1 LTVSCDLGFNQSSL
15 QENLSSLENRR
26 ARLSYIRG
34 GLFWEK
40 NRVLSLL
47 LEGKRAFITGGS
59 RGIGAALCEIFA
71 REGAD
76 VAFNY
81 NARDDLAEQTV
92 EKIRAHGRRAHAFK
106 ISITDRVGIKRLT
119 RQLIEEWGGVDILVN
134 NAAINRGDNFA
145 TTTDRAWDEVINT
158 NVNGLFAVTKPI
170 YKQMIRQRKGTIL
183 NITSIGAI
191 RALPT
196 AVHYATSKA
205 AVIGF
210 TKCLSREAA
219 TFGVTVNA
227 IAAGIFDTDLA
238 HTLPDR
244 LLEIHAF
251 WVARGR
257 LGRPEELAEYAAF
270 MVSDRNSFM
279 NGEVVIVDGGAVT

>member
-1 LTVSCDLGFNQSSL
+1 MT
-15 QENLSSLENRR
+15 
-26 ARLSYIRG
+26 
-34 GLFWEK
+34 
-40 NRVLSLL
+40 LL
-47 LEGKRAFITGGS
+47 LEGKRAFITGGT
-59 RGIGAALCEIFA
+59 RGIGAALCEVFA

-81 NARDDLAEQTV
+81 NARDDLAEKTIARI
-92 EKIRAHGRRAHAFK
+92 EAHSRKAQAFK
-106 ISITDRVGIKRLT
+106 ISVTDRIALKKMT
-119 RQLIEEWGGVDILVN
+119 RELVEEWGAIEILVN

-145 TTTDRAWDEVINT
+145 TTTDRAWDDVINT

-170 YKQMIRQRKGTIL
+170 YKQMIRQRKGSIL

-196 AVHYATSKA
+196 SVHYATSKA

-219 TFGVTVNA
+219 TFGIAVNA

-238 HTLPDR
+238 HTLPER
-244 LLEIHAF
+244 LLQMHDF
-251 WVARGR
+251 WVSRGR

>member
-1 LTVSCDLGFNQSSL
+1 M
-15 QENLSSLENRR
+15 
-26 ARLSYIRG
+26 
-34 GLFWEK
+34 
-40 NRVLSLL
+40 SLL
-47 LEGKRAFITGGS
+47 LEGKRAFVTGGT
-59 RGIGAALCEIFA
+59 RGIGRAICEVIA

-76 VAFNY
+76 VAFSF
-81 NARDDLAEQTV
+81 NARDDLAEKV
-92 EKIRAHGRRAHAFK
+92 KAVVASHGRRAHGFK
-106 ISITDRVGIKRLT
+106 ISITDRVGMKKVT
-119 RQLIEEWGGVDILVN
+119 RELVEEWGGIDILVN

-170 YKQMIRQRKGTIL
+170 YKQMIRQRGGMIL

-191 RALPT
+191 RSLPT
-196 AVHYATSKA
+196 SVHYATSKA
-205 AVIGF
+205 AMIGF

-219 TFGVTVNA
+219 TFGITVNA

-244 LLEIHAF
+244 LLQMHDL
-251 WVARGR
+251 WVSRGR
-257 LGRPEELAEYAAF
+257 LGRPEELAEFAAF

-279 NGEVVIVDGGAVT
+279 NGEVIIVDGGGVT

>member
-1 LTVSCDLGFNQSSL
+1 M
-15 QENLSSLENRR
+15 
-26 ARLSYIRG
+26 
-34 GLFWEK
+34 
-40 NRVLSLL
+40 SLL
-47 LEGKRAFITGGS
+47 LEGKRAFVTGGT
-59 RGIGAALCEIFA
+59 RGIGRAICEVFA

-76 VAFNY
+76 VAFSF
-81 NARDDLAEQTV
+81 NAREDLADEVKQTV
-92 EKIRAHGRRAHAFK
+92 AARGRRAHGFK
-106 ISITDRVGIKRLT
+106 ISITDRVGMKRIT
-119 RQLIEEWGGVDILVN
+119 RELVEEWGGIDILVN

-170 YKQMIRQRKGTIL
+170 YKQMIRQRKGMIL

-196 AVHYATSKA
+196 SVHYATSKA
-205 AVIGF
+205 AMIGF

-219 TFGVTVNA
+219 TFGITVNA

-244 LLEIHAF
+244 LLQMHEL
-251 WVARGR
+251 WVSRGR
-257 LGRPEELAEYAAF
+257 LGRPEELAEIAAF

-279 NGEVVIVDGGAVT
+279 NGEVVIVDGGGVT